1 MREEVLASRSKMAVA
16 LTALIVFAVPAADV
30 ALGAHGARAADG
42 TAGPRGVSASAILGD
57 GGPEGMLL
65 RLEEAAGEVD
75 GEVPEGFLRE
85 VGLPQECR
93 DVRTDGDGGVVGC
106 TVEGDAREVLE
117 GIELRM
123 RGLGW
128 TSVPLGNGE
137 GATFVKEGGSI
148 TWVMV
153 TCTQVGPATSVVFRC
168 NG

>member
-1 MREEVLASRSKMAVA
+1 MREEVLASRSKAAVA
-16 LTALIVFAVPAADV
+16 LTALSVFAVPAADV

-42 TAGPRGVSASAILGD
+42 AVESRGVSASAILGD
-57 GGPEGMLL
+57 GSPEGMLL
-65 RLEEAAGEVD
+65 RLEETAGDAD

-85 VGLPQECR
+85 VGLPRECR
-93 DVRTDGDGGVVGC
+93 DVRVGGDGRVVGC
-106 TVEGDAREVLE
+106 TVDGGAEEVLG

>member
-1 MREEVLASRSKMAVA
+1 
-16 LTALIVFAVPAADV
+16 
-30 ALGAHGARAADG
+30 
-42 TAGPRGVSASAILGD
+42 
-57 GGPEGMLL
+57 MLL

-93 DVRTDGDGGVVGC
+93 DVRADGDGGVVGC